1 MNIVLWIGCSFIWF
15 KARAKITLLSFLWE
29 FDTQVTGTRSLMSLF
44 PLVLWY
50 FSTHDYCTVQDRI
63 SPALARDIRCALA
76 MACVWWFGQ
85 EMLGSH
91 SILVRIHLYNLIS
104 DSK

>member
-1 MNIVLWIGCSFIWF
+1 MTHEHCAVDWDVVLFGLKPVQIS
-15 KARAKITLLSFLWE
+15 LYSLFLWE

-63 SPALARDIRCALA
+63 SMALARDIRCALA

-85 EMLGSH
+85 EMLG
-91 SILVRIHLYNLIS
+91 
-104 DSK
+104 